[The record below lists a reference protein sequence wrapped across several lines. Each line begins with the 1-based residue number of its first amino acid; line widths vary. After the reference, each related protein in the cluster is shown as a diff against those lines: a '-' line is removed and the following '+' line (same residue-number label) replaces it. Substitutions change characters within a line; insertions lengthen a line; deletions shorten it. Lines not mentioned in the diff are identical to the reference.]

1 MKNNL
6 LKLRVLQLWLGE
18 DETITVI
25 GNFWDNCGENEID
38 LIALN
43 DFDKTAIIAEVKR
56 NPKKI
61 SLQTLAMKTA
71 AIQKQLAK
79 YDVSLKALS
88 LNDM

>member
-1 MKNNL
+1 MVI
-6 LKLRVLQLWLGE
+6 KL
-18 DETITVI
+18 IVI
-25 GNFWDNCGENEID
+25 K

-43 DFDKTAIIAEVKR
+43 DFDKTATIAEVKR

-61 SLQTLAMKTA
+61 NLQTLAIKTA
-71 AIQKQLAK
+71 TVQKHLAK